1 MRRLQGIPVSGGSR
15 IGRAVHHEAVP
26 FAATSRRSVAPDEVA
41 SELERLSTAQREADR
56 GLVEAQKAL
65 VVDPKVGSIFE
76 VHRMLLE
83 AVTPEI
89 ADAVRAGT
97 SAEHAVET
105 VLRRHANRLA
115 QLADPVF
122 AERRQDVLDVE
133 RRLLR
138 ALAGSPAPRV
148 PEGDGRSPV
157 VVVAED
163 LTPSETAALAGGR
176 VVGLVLEHGG
186 PTSHTAI
193 IAKALGFPCVV
204 GVRGVVGA
212 VAPGTEV
219 WVDGAAGVVVV
230 DPDSVS
236 RAEAERRGVAYEA
249 HERALLE
256 ESHLPA
262 ETLDGHAVTLL
273 ANIEFPLE
281 VGAAAE
287 RGAAGIGLFRTEF
300 LFDPAR
306 PVPDEEEHLAAYR
319 AALER
324 VRPGRLTI
332 RTFDFGADKATPGGA
347 TDERNPALGVRSL
360 RWCFAH
366 PDTFRAQLRALLRVA
381 AEGDVRIMLP
391 MVASLDDVR
400 RARAMLA
407 EASASLLR
415 EGVPHRPDPPVGA
428 MIEVPAAA
436 VVADVLA
443 AEVDFFSIGTNDLIQ
458 YALALDRTNEHVA
471 PLFRPSHPSV
481 LRLITQTVRAA
492 AGRGI
497 PVTMCG
503 EMGGEAVYTVLL
515 LGMGLREL
523 SLTPAVIPRV
533 RRLIRGLTLAR
544 ARAIAARSLRFATAD
559 EVDTYLHRALA
570 GVLAPVRPGG

>member
-26 FAATSRRSVAPDEVA
+26 YAGAARRSVAPEEVA
-41 SELERLSTAQREADR
+41 GELERLARAQQEADR
-56 GLVEAQKAL
+56 GLVESQKAL

-83 AVTPEI
+83 AVTPEV
-89 ADAVRAGT
+89 ADAVRGGA

-138 ALAGSPAPRV
+138 ALAGGPAPRR
-148 PEGDGRSPV
+148 PDGDGRSPV

-204 GVRGVVGA
+204 GVAGVVQA
-212 VAPGTEV
+212 VAPGSEV

-230 DPDSVS
+230 DPDAGT
-236 RAEAERRGVAYEA
+236 RAEAERRGRAYDA

-281 VGAAAE
+281 VGAAVE

-300 LFDPAR
+300 LFDPDR
-306 PVPDEEEHLAAYR
+306 PVPNEDEHLAAYR

-332 RTFDFGADKATPGGA
+332 RTFDFGADKAAPGGA
-347 TDERNPALGVRSL
+347 TSERNPALGVRSL

-366 PDTFRAQLRALLRVA
+366 PDVFRPQLRAILRVA

-391 MVASLDDVR
+391 MVASVEDVR
-400 RARAMLA
+400 RARALLA
-407 EASASLLR
+407 EASVSLLR
-415 EGVPHRPDPPVGA
+415 EGVPHRADPPVGA
-428 MIEVPAAA
+428 MIEIPAAA
-436 VVADVLA
+436 VIADVLA

-458 YALALDRTNEHVA
+458 YALALDRTNEQVA

-481 LRLITQTVRAA
+481 LRLIEETVKAA
-492 AGRGI
+492 ASRGI

-523 SLTPAVIPRV
+523 SLTPAVLPRA

-544 ARAIAARSLRFATAD
+544 ARGIAARSRRFQTAD
-559 EVDTYLHRALA
+559 EVDAYLHRALA
-570 GVLAPVRPGG
+570 GLVAHRRAP